1 MTTTSI
7 GWIGLGKMG
16 VPMSKQLIKAG
27 YAVTVYNRSKE
38 KEAALVE
45 MGAAIASSP
54 AALIKQSDIIIL
66 MVSDDNAIRDI
77 FNKPDGLLSANTTGK
92 VIINMSTVSSSISK
106 EFSAICKQH
115 GNHYLDAPVSG
126 SVKQAEDGVLVIM
139 VGGEESVFQQV
150 KPVLEAMGKMALR
163 VGDAGAGNAA
173 KLAINSLL
181 SFHALGL
188 AEAVV
193 FAEKNG
199 INTADLIT
207 MINNGALGNAFMK
220 IKGDAI
226 LHQNFHAAFSLKQIV
241 KDLGLAKSEGLDTP
255 LGKAAFET
263 FSSAANEYGEEDL
276 IAVVK
281 RLREG

>member
-1 MTTTSI
+1 
-7 GWIGLGKMG
+7 
-16 VPMSKQLIKAG
+16 MSKQLIKAG
-27 YAVTVYNRSKE
+27 YTVTVYNRSKE
-38 KEAALVE
+38 KEAALNE
-45 MGAAIASSP
+45 LGAATAASP
-54 AALIKQSDIIIL
+54 AALIKQSDIIII

-77 FNKPDGLLSANTTGK
+77 FNKPDGLLSANVSGK
-92 VIINMSTVSSSISK
+92 VIINMSTVSPSISK

-115 GNHYLDAPVSG
+115 GNYYLDAPVSG
-126 SVKQAEDGVLVIM
+126 SVKQAEDGILVIM
-139 VGGEESVFQQV
+139 VGGEEPVFLQV

-199 INTADLIT
+199 INTTDLIT

-226 LHQNFHAAFSLKQIV
+226 LHQNFQAAFSLKQIV
-241 KDLGLAKSEGLDTP
+241 KDLGLAKSEGLNTP
-255 LGKAAFET
+255 LGNAAFDT
-263 FSSAANEYGEEDL
+263 FSAAANEYGEEDL

-281 RLREG
+281 RLRK